1 MQFGSNT
8 FSFLKKNT
16 IENGVFLGI
25 FMNYI
30 FTVMKNDEI

>member
-8 FSFLKKNT
+8 FSVFKKDT
-16 IENGVFLGI
+16 IENGVCLGI
-25 FMNYI
+25 FINYI